1 MDSIIY
7 SVRGGEEEEAAEA
20 EAEAEE
26 GRDQEDAIYLA
37 WHTGHGHY

>member
-20 EAEAEE
+20 EE
-26 GRDQEDAIYLA
+26 GRDQEDAIHLA